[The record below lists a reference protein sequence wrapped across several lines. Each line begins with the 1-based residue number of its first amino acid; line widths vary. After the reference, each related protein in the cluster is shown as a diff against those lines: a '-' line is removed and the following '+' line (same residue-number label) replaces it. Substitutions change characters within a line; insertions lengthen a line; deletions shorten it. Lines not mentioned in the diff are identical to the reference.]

1 MKARP
6 NFLSAWLRNPIQVGA
21 VLPSS
26 NGLTSTMAA
35 QTEEGSGITIEL
47 GAGTGAVTSALLT
60 RGIQPNRLV
69 LIEKDR
75 ILAQELSQHFPNLR
89 VLQGDAA
96 RLKALLQREEMGL
109 VDNVVSSLP
118 LLNMRH
124 RTRVRILKQ
133 IFTVLHPE
141 GKFVQF
147 TYSLRPPITE
157 RLAHSLGVNGERT
170 DRILLNLP
178 PAHVWVYRRRPFIAS
193 QYLSRTDARPPI
205 DSA

>member
-6 NFLSAWLRNPIQVGA
+6 TFLSAWLRNPIQVGA

-35 QTEEGSGITIEL
+35 QTECGSGITIEL

-60 RGIQPNRLV
+60 RGIQANKLV

-75 ILAQELSQHFPNLR
+75 ILAKELSQHFPHLR
-89 VLQGDAA
+89 VLEGDAA
-96 RLKALLQREEMGL
+96 RLKTLLQRSELGI

-133 IFTVLHPE
+133 IFSVLHPE
-141 GKFVQF
+141 GKYVQF

-157 RLAHSLGVNGERT
+157 RLAHSLDIDGERT

-178 PAHVWVYRRRPFIAS
+178 PAHVWVYKRRDLVSPEI
-193 QYLSRTDARPPI
+193 Y
-205 DSA
+205 